1 MFSICFLLLFHL
13 SLGFGQTGAAMP
25 VQTRPP
31 QGARTP
37 EPPQQQQ
44 RPVYKPEDLCTIEG
58 VVKNAATGE
67 PLKRVSIVARPV
79 NPGTD
84 PVSFSSSTDAE
95 GKFKMQEME
104 PGAYRISAEKP
115 GFVRTEYGSRPGLAV
130 AGTTLR
136 LEKAQKMK
144 SVDFAMTPQA
154 VLTGRLRDVEGEPV
168 QYAMV
173 SLGKY
178 SYMQGRR
185 QMINTAVAQTNDLGE
200 YRLFGV
206 APGRYYL
213 SATVRNTQQYGLT
226 VDRSGSQQAEEGFA
240 PTFYPGTNEL
250 SSATRINVAA
260 GTTLQGLDMVL
271 HKTRTFRIRG
281 KIMGL
286 NTNRGGVIMVYPKDG
301 GDTMTYDRPMVP
313 WRPGSGE
320 FEIRGIRPGTY
331 VLFANHMENPESRMF
346 GRIQVEVSERDV
358 NNVVLA
364 MTAAPEM
371 QGTLRTAT
379 PEDPVRLEDIS
390 VSLTPR
396 SQMYF
401 GGGMGRVTEK
411 GTFKLLGVAPDDY
424 SVVVMGLPKGY
435 YLKSARLGDTDVLE
449 SGMDLSSGMTAE
461 GLELVISPG
470 AAKISGSVV
479 DVDDKPVRGATVIVR
494 PVKGR
499 AASLFTFLKTAS
511 TDQNGNFEIE
521 GVAPGAYQMLS
532 FEALDGFETQ
542 DPELFKEHET
552 RAVKLELAENGVESR
567 TLKVV
572 VRKD

>member
-1 MFSICFLLLFHL
+1 MFFICFLLLFSL
-13 SLGFGQTGAAMP
+13 SLGFGQTVTSMP
-25 VQTRPP
+25 VQTWPV
-31 QGARTP
+31 QGARTRETP
-37 EPPQQQQ
+37 
-44 RPVYKPEDLCTIEG
+44 RPVYKPEDLCTLEG

-67 PLKRVSIVARPV
+67 PLKRVSIIARPV
-79 NPGTD
+79 NPGSD

-95 GKFKMQEME
+95 GKFRMQEME

-115 GFVRTEYGSRPGLAV
+115 GFVRTEYGARPGLAM

-144 SVDFAMTPQA
+144 SVDIAMTPQA
-154 VLTGRLRDVEGEPV
+154 VLTGRLRDEEGEPV

-173 SLGKY
+173 SLGRY

-185 QMINTAVAQTNDLGE
+185 QVLNTTMAQTNDLGE

-213 SATVRNTQQYGLT
+213 SATARNTQQYGLT
-226 VDRSGSQQAEEGFA
+226 VDRSGAQQAEEGFA

-250 SSATRINVAA
+250 SAATRINVAA
-260 GTTLQGLDMVL
+260 GSTLQGLDMVL

-281 KIMGL
+281 KITGL
-286 NTNRGGVIMVYPKDG
+286 NTNRGGAVMLYPRDSEM
-301 GDTMTYDRPMVP
+301 MTYDRPMVP

-331 VLFANHMENPESRMF
+331 VLFANHMENPENRMF
-346 GRIQVEVSERDV
+346 GRVQVEVSERDV
-358 NNVVLA
+358 NNVVLS
-364 MTAAPEM
+364 MTTAPEM
-371 QGTLRTAT
+371 QGTLRTTT

-390 VSLTPR
+390 VSLAPR
-396 SQMYF
+396 SQIYY

-424 SVVVMGLPKGY
+424 SVLVMGLPKGY
-435 YLKSARLGDTDVLE
+435 YLKSARVGDTDVLE
-449 SGMDLSSGMTAE
+449 SGLDLTRGVSGD

-479 DVDDKPVRGATVIVR
+479 DADDKPVRGATVIAR

-499 AASLFTFLKTAS
+499 AASLYTFLKTAS

-532 FEALDGFETQ
+532 FEALDGLETQ

-552 RAVKLELAENGVESR
+552 RAVKFELAENGVESR